1 VRKPILLTL
10 CATSVAGVGAGLWAH
25 AVSLAGVDPQSIFT
39 KLWIFQLVLFFLLLP
54 LVVRAVRRGVQ
65 QDPFGLPK
73 REWRIL
79 GVLLVYYAGHFYFF
93 MAMAAEHLRASLT
106 WQMFSAGWILLFMLT
121 TFYYWTRFAEPK
133 G

>member
-25 AVSLAGVDPQSIFT
+25 AVSLAGLDPQSVFQ
-39 KLWIFQLVLFFLLLP
+39 KLWIFQLILFFVLLP
-54 LVVRAVRRGVQ
+54 LAVRLAQRGVKT
-65 QDPFGLPK
+65 DPFGLPR

-79 GVLLVYYAGHFYFF
+79 AALLVYYTGHFYFF

-106 WQMFSAGWILLFMLT
+106 WQMFSAGWILLFMLS
-121 TFYYWTRFAEPK
+121 TFYYWTRFAEK
-133 G
+133 RT